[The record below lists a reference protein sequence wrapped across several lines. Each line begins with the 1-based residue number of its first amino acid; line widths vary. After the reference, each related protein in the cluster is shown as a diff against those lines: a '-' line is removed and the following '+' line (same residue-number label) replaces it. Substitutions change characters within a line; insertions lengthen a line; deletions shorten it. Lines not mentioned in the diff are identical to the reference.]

1 MTRDARRG
9 TKYPADEPTHPV
21 SRGTMRRWV
30 IGMLF
35 ALIALLH
42 LAGTPAA
49 PADQWVSLG
58 PADTQVAA
66 IAIDPT
72 TPTTLY
78 AGTDGGVFKSTDRGG
93 SWEVKLSIG
102 SVAALVVDPTTPTTL
117 YAGVGNA
124 VYKSTSGGET
134 WYPTGSL
141 NFKFAGVY
149 TLALDPTTPT
159 TIYAGGYC
167 DCGEIAFI
175 GFSKSTDGGA
185 TWQAGGVSTP
195 RPTAPAQRPLWLRPE
210 WAFAIL
216 RACGKAPPPRHDMC
230 RHRTVST
237 TSSGPDRAER
247 ASKPPRGVP
256 VAKRAC

>member
-58 PADTQVAA
+58 PAGTQVAA
-66 IAIDPT
+66 IAI
-72 TPTTLY
+72 
-78 AGTDGGVFKSTDRGG
+78 
-93 SWEVKLSIG
+93 
-102 SVAALVVDPTTPTTL
+102 DPTTPTTL

-124 VYKSTSGGET
+124 VYKSTSGGES
-134 WYPTGSL
+134 WYPVGSL

-167 DCGEIAFI
+167 DCAEFAFT

-185 TWQAGGVSTP
+185 TWQAGGVSAP
-195 RPTAPAQRPLWLRPE
+195 WPTAPTQRPLWL
-210 WAFAIL
+210 
-216 RACGKAPPPRHDMC
+216 
-230 RHRTVST
+230 
-237 TSSGPDRAER
+237 
-247 ASKPPRGVP
+247 
-256 VAKRAC
+256 

>member
-58 PADTQVAA
+58 PAGTQVAA

-102 SVAALVVDPTTPTTL
+102 SVAALI
-117 YAGVGNA
+117 
-124 VYKSTSGGET
+124 
-134 WYPTGSL
+134 
-141 NFKFAGVY
+141 
-149 TLALDPTTPT
+149 LDPTTPT

-167 DCGEIAFI
+167 DCAEFAFI

>member
-1 MTRDARRG
+1 MTRHARRG
-9 TKYPADEPTHPV
+9 TKYQTDEPNHPA

-35 ALIALLH
+35 AVIALLH

-58 PADTQVAA
+58 PAGTQVAA
-66 IAIDPT
+66 IAI
-72 TPTTLY
+72 
-78 AGTDGGVFKSTDRGG
+78 
-93 SWEVKLSIG
+93 
-102 SVAALVVDPTTPTTL
+102 
-117 YAGVGNA
+117 
-124 VYKSTSGGET
+124 
-134 WYPTGSL
+134 
-141 NFKFAGVY
+141 
-149 TLALDPTTPT
+149 DPTTPT

-167 DCGEIAFI
+167 DCAEFAFI